1 MRKFGKELTE
11 YFEFQLE
18 DDEKVYRIPLGGSL
32 TNRELIAF
40 KNTAGDYEAQLEW
53 LRAYIGDV
61 VDDLTPAQTGEI
73 LRAWSEAT
81 KGQGA
86 SVGES

>member
-1 MRKFGKELTE
+1 MRKFGKELTK

-18 DDEKVYRIPLGGSL
+18 DDETIYRIPLAGSM

-40 KNTAGDYEAQLEW
+40 KNTNGDYESQIEW
-53 LRAYIGDV
+53 LRTYMGDA

-73 LRAWSEAT
+73 LRAWSEDT
-81 KGQGA
+81 REQGA
-86 SVGES
+86 TVGES

>member
-1 MRKFGKELTE
+1 MRTFGKELTE

-40 KNTAGDYEAQLEW
+40 KNTNGDYEAQLEW

-61 VDDLTPAQTGEI
+61 VDDLTPFPGQWFRGAGRL
-73 LRAWSEAT
+73 LRRST
-81 KGQGA
+81 RPGP
-86 SVGES
+86 

>member
-1 MRKFGKELTE
+1 MRTFGKELIE

-18 DDEKVYRIPLGGSL
+18 DDEKIYRIPLAGSMS
-32 TNRELIAF
+32 NRELIAF
-40 KNTAGDYEAQLEW
+40 KNTNGDYEAQVEW
-53 LRAYIGDV
+53 LRAFMGDA

-73 LRAWSEAT
+73 LRAWSEDT
-81 KGQGA
+81 GKQGA

>member
-18 DDEKVYRIPLGGSL
+18 GDETIYRIPLGGSM
-32 TNRELIAF
+32 TNRELITF
-40 KNTAGDYEAQLEW
+40 KNTDGNYEAQLDW
-53 LRAYIGDV
+53 LRDYIGDV

-81 KGQGA
+81 RGQGA

>member
-1 MRKFGKELTE
+1 MRTFGKELIE

-18 DDEKVYRIPLGGSL
+18 DDEKIYRIPLAGSMS
-32 TNRELIAF
+32 NRKLIAF
-40 KNTAGDYEAQLEW
+40 KNTNGDYEAQVEW
-53 LRAYIGDV
+53 LRAFMGDA

-73 LRAWSEAT
+73 LRAWSEDT
-81 KGQGA
+81 GKQGA